1 MQLPLQIIFIN
12 LLFKVITSSIRAY
25 CLCSSKA
32 TRFWQKF
39 EIIQLH
45 LYVPLCGKNSTKNVY
60 HVGFLMTPLTSR
72 SDALLTWYFVIDGL
86 QILKQSFTCP
96 NSHSQSQQ
104 QTCTVITSSIKLL
117 FMRLKS

>member
-32 TRFWQKF
+32 TSFWQKF

-45 LYVPLCGKNSTKNVY
+45 LYVPLCGKNSTKKCLPCWLSNDTINKS
-60 HVGFLMTPLTSR
+60 LRRTSDMVLR
-72 SDALLTWYFVIDGL
+72 Y
-86 QILKQSFTCP
+86 
-96 NSHSQSQQ
+96 
-104 QTCTVITSSIKLL
+104 
-117 FMRLKS
+117 